1 MQGEAIVLHGSR
13 TGPWCGSY
21 KGEDLDQ
28 YKENHQKPW
37 SSSKEE
43 AGVSAEMQETG
54 ADGMQANI
62 IH

>member
-13 TGPWCGSY
+13 TGPWCGSD
-21 KGEDLDQ
+21 KEEDLDQ
-28 YKENHQKPW
+28 YKEDHQKPW

-43 AGVSAEMQETG
+43 AGVFAEMQEMG
-54 ADGMQANI
+54 ADGMRATV